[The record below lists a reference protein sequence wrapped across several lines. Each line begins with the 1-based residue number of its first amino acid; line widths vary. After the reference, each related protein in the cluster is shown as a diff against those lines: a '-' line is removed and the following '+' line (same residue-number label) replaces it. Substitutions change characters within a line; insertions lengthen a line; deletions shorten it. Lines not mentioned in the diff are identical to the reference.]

1 MIGMTKYKK
10 ITLVVRDSS
19 TYDINRLES
28 KTIFNAIIRKL
39 NERKDLW
46 TDVIEISMED
56 YEVD

>member
-1 MIGMTKYKK
+1 MTKYKK